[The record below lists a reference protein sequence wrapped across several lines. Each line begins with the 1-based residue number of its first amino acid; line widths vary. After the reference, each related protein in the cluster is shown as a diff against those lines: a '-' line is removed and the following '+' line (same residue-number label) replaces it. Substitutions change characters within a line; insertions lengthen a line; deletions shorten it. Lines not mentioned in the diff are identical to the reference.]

1 MIRGIRGAI
10 TVKENDANQMVANT
24 KVLLEEMIKKNEIV
38 PENVTQ
44 VLIST
49 TEDLDA
55 VFPAR
60 ALRMLE
66 GWTYVPVM
74 CMREI
79 PVVNSLEKCIRI
91 MMTVETDIPQDQIEH
106 IYLAGAVVLRPDL
119 SMNK

>member
-10 TVKENDANQMVANT
+10 TVKENNANEMVANT
-24 KVLLEEMIKKNEIV
+24 KILLDEMIEKNEIV
-38 PENVTQ
+38 PENVVQ
-44 VLIST
+44 VLITT

-60 ALRMLE
+60 AMRMLD

-91 MMTVETDIPQDQIEH
+91 MMTVETDIPQDQIDH
-106 IYLAGAVVLRPDL
+106 IYLEGAVVLRPDL

>member
-10 TVKENDANQMVANT
+10 TVKENDADEMVANT
-24 KVLLEEMIKKNEIV
+24 KILLDEMIKKNEIV
-38 PENVTQ
+38 PENVAQ

-60 ALRMLE
+60 AMRMLD

-106 IYLAGAVVLRPDL
+106 IYLEGAVVLRPDL

>member
-10 TVKENDANQMVANT
+10 TVKENNANEMVANT
-24 KVLLEEMIKKNEIV
+24 KILLDEMIEKNEIV
-38 PENVTQ
+38 PENVVQ
-44 VLIST
+44 VLITT

-60 ALRMLE
+60 AMRMLD

-91 MMTVETDIPQDQIEH
+91 MMTVETDIPQDQIDH
-106 IYLAGAVVLRPDL
+106 IYLEGAIVLRPDL
-119 SMNK
+119 SINK

>member
-10 TVKENDANQMVANT
+10 TVKENNANEMVANT
-24 KVLLEEMIKKNEIV
+24 KILLDEMIEKNEIV
-38 PENVTQ
+38 PENVVQ
-44 VLIST
+44 VLIT
-49 TEDLDA
+49 ATEDLDA

-60 ALRMLE
+60 AMRMLD

-91 MMTVETDIPQDQIEH
+91 MMTVETDIPQDQIDH
-106 IYLAGAVVLRPDL
+106 IYLEGAVVLRPDL

>member
-10 TVKENDANQMVANT
+10 TVKENNANEMVANT
-24 KVLLEEMIKKNEIV
+24 KILLDEMIEKNEIV
-38 PENVTQ
+38 PENVVQ
-44 VLIST
+44 VLITT

-60 ALRMLE
+60 AMRMLD

-91 MMTVETDIPQDQIEH
+91 MMTVETDIPQDQIDH
-106 IYLAGAVVLRPDL
+106 IYLEGAIVLRPDL